1 MEVHNANSL
10 SDYVRIISKIA
21 LKEGGSGILWFRGV
35 SNWYYALIP
44 SLYRENDLF
53 DYGTNTGK
61 KYTAV
66 HYAED
71 VRTQHYIAKNYHFY
85 DKLPTSR
92 VEWLEVMQHHCV
104 RTRVLDWSESSIHS
118 LLFAVEPFIDTSK
131 YSMEDR
137 KHQNPCVWVLQP
149 QKLNRNIIQYLLDD
163 RNRDFI
169 KEKVCGELK
178 MTDREW
184 REVELQMNYFEDLYE
199 AADRWKS
206 MRHLNGIVNLSEI
219 NDEMLRD
226 RSRLKEMLCSGEM
239 LPIFY
244 FLSRI
249 YSDGMLLEKRGLPP
263 LAVVEAYH
271 SERIKAQKGV
281 FTVYPVYQEKETD
294 DILRRSG
301 LDPNGMQNM
310 VRAED
315 CMVCINLLR
324 PGQIAR
330 ELLRNGVRD
339 SWLYPE
345 NPIIANEI
353 ENCGII

>member
-1 MEVHNANSL
+1 MEIYNANSL
-10 SDYVRIISKIA
+10 SDYVRFISEIA
-21 LKEGGSGILWFRGV
+21 LKTEESGILWFRGV
-35 SNWYYALIP
+35 SDWHYSLIP
-44 SLYRENDLF
+44 SLYRTKELF
-53 DYGTNTGK
+53 RYATNADK

-92 VEWLEVMQHHCV
+92 VEWLEVMQHHLV
-104 RTRVLDWSESSIHS
+104 KTRALDWSESSIHS

-131 YSMEDR
+131 SSMEDR
-137 KHQNPCVWVLQP
+137 KRQNPCVWVLRP

-163 RNRDFI
+163 RNRDFVKNEI
-169 KEKVCGELK
+169 CGELK

-184 REVELQMNYFEDLYE
+184 REVEQQMNCFKDLYE
-199 AADRWKS
+199 EADQWKS

-244 FLSRI
+244 FLSRV
-249 YSDGMLLEKRGLPP
+249 YSDGIPLKKRELPP
-263 LAVVEAYH
+263 LAVVQSYH

-281 FTVYPVYQEKETD
+281 FAIFPIYQEKEND
-294 DILRRSG
+294 NILRRSG

-310 VRAED
+310 IRAED
-315 CMVCINLLR
+315 CMTCINLLR

-330 ELLRNGVRD
+330 ELLRNGIRD

>member
-1 MEVHNANSL
+1 MEIYNANSL
-10 SDYVRIISKIA
+10 SDYMQIISEIA
-21 LKEGGSGILWFRGV
+21 LKTEESGILWFRGV
-35 SNWYYALIP
+35 SDWHYSLIP
-44 SLYRENDLF
+44 SLYRTKDLF
-53 DYGTNTGK
+53 CHATNPSQ

-104 RTRVLDWSESSIHS
+104 KTRALDWSESSIHS
-118 LLFAVEPFIDTSK
+118 LLFAVEPFIDTTK
-131 YSMEDR
+131 YSPESR
-137 KHQNPCVWVLQP
+137 RHQNPCVWVLQP
-149 QKLNRNIIQYLLDD
+149 QKLNRSIIQYLLDG
-163 RNRDFI
+163 RNQSFVKNAI
-169 KEKVCGELK
+169 CGELK
-178 MTDREW
+178 MTNKEW
-184 REVELQMNYFEDLYE
+184 IAVYGQANCFEDLYKK
-199 AADRWKS
+199 ADQWKS
-206 MRHLNGIVNLSEI
+206 MRHLNGIVNLSEL

-226 RSRLKEMLCSGEM
+226 KSRLKEMLCSGEM

-249 YSDGMLLEKRGLPP
+249 YSDGILLEKRELPP
-263 LAVVEAYH
+263 LAVVQPYH

-281 FTVYPVYQEKETD
+281 FTIFPIYQEKEND
-294 DILRRSG
+294 NILRSSG

-310 VRAED
+310 TRAEG
-315 CMVCINLLR
+315 CLACVNLLR

-330 ELLRNGVRD
+330 ELLRNGIRD